1 MFIIY
6 MSMSNNI
13 VLNIKTGDSLSL
25 AIDRELDKQLKTDV
39 KLGFSEWSSVFN
51 LIKRN
56 QVSTNKAQFG
66 EKDTDIRNGKHF
78 VVHAN
83 ENYEISANVWSQIVE
98 IAKKKMGISTP
109 QASPSAEQPT
119 EAPKEAAEDVV
130 LTNEQKVSNILKEAN
145 LSVSEAEY
153 SDILNKYENILAF
166 AQNNSQEISDE
177 KIAER
182 LINYANGLKFHAKE
196 TEFAQT
202 YAQNGTS
209 DAKIEN
215 TGVKEAMNS
224 GSMENFKAAFHK
236 MAKEYIETYDN
247 AAGDG
252 KIDIQELIAME
263 EKELG
268 RALTPEEKAIVQEEA
283 INRMKILDQSGDNKL
298 DENEIAAYLW
308 AMSKINDGENG
319 KTADDITFEEWKTS
333 QNSMGI
339 FSGLDLT
346 ATQKETVNI
355 AFKLIAKTNASLDKL
370 YEMKDLSG
378 LNLTADEQNVLKT
391 ALPLLAE
398 NGFNQEMIDNYGK
411 FNQALKN
418 GYAGLK

>member
-1 MFIIY
+1 
-6 MSMSNNI
+6 MSMSNNLI
-13 VLNIKTGDSLSL
+13 LNIKTGDSLSL
-25 AIDRELDKQLKTDV
+25 AIDRELDKELKTDV
-39 KLGFSEWSSVFN
+39 KLGFNEWSSGFN
-51 LIKRN
+51 LIKQN
-56 QVSTNKAQFG
+56 QVETNKSQFG

-78 VVHAN
+78 VVEAE
-83 ENYEISANVWSQIVE
+83 ENYEISTNVWSKIVE

-109 QASPSAEQPT
+109 QASSSTEQPA
-119 EAPKEAAEDVV
+119 EAPKEAAEEAI
-130 LTNEQKVSNILKEAN
+130 LSNEQKVSNILKEAN
-145 LSVSEAEY
+145 LNVSEDEY
-153 SDILNKYENILAF
+153 LDILNKYENILVF

-196 TEFAQT
+196 TEFAKT

-215 TGVKEAMNS
+215 AGVKEAMNS
-224 GSMENFKAAFHK
+224 ESMEDFKAAFHK

-268 RALTPEEKAIVQEEA
+268 RALTSGEKAIVQEEA
-283 INRMKILDQSGDNKL
+283 IHRMAILDQNGDNKL
-298 DENEIAAYLW
+298 DENEVAAYLW
-308 AMSKINDGENG
+308 AMSKINDGSND

-339 FSGLDLT
+339 LSGLNLT
-346 ATQKETVNI
+346 TTQEETVNTG
-355 AFKLIAKTNASLDKL
+355 FKLIAKTNVSLDKL
-370 YEMKDLSG
+370 YEMEDLSG
-378 LNLTADEQNVLKT
+378 LNLTADEQNTLKT
-391 ALPLLAE
+391 ALSLLSE
-398 NGFNQEMIDNYGK
+398 NGFNQEMIDNYNK

-418 GYAGLK
+418 GYEGLK